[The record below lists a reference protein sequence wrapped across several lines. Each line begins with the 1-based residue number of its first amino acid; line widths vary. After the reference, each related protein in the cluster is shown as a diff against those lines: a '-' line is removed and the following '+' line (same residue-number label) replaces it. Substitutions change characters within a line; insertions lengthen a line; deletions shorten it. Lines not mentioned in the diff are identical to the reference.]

1 MLPQE
6 IYLLSLFPS
15 MLPWWLSDRE
25 SACQWRRHRFNP
37 WSEKIPWRNGNPL
50 QYSYLENPTVRG
62 AWRATAHGDT
72 QSWTRFNDWTSLT
85 SMKQPE
91 AELINYSVLTA
102 VGWGGHE
109 NKQQF
114 THLSIRGAGCTVTNQ
129 PIKCHTPQL
138 AICIHSSETQE
149 PSHLILTLQ
158 QFCNREVQNLTLLWI
173 CFFDFNFCSS
183 LLLLL

>member
-1 MLPQE
+1 MYQCRKPRHTQPFIPKSLSLLLSVLPQE

-15 MLPWWLSDRE
+15 ILPWWPSDRE
-25 SACQWRRHRFNP
+25 SACQCRRHRFNP

-62 AWRATAHGDT
+62 AWRATAHGHT
-72 QSWTRFNDWTSLT
+72 QGWTRFSNWTTLT

-91 AELINYSVLTA
+91 AELINCSVLTG

-114 THLSIRGAGCTVTNQ
+114 IHLLIRGAGCTVTNQ

-138 AICIHSSETQE
+138 AFAFIHQKLTE
-149 PSHLILTLQ
+149 PSHSHFTATL
-158 QFCNREVQNLTLLWI
+158 
-173 CFFDFNFCSS
+173 
-183 LLLLL
+183 